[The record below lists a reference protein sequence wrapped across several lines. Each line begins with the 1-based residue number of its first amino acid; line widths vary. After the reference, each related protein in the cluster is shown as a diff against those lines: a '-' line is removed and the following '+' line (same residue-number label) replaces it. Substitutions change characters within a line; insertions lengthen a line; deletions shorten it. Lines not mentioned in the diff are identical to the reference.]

1 MAQLSIAAAA
11 RAAGK
16 DRGTIHRY
24 IKSGKLSATKNAS
37 GHTVIETA
45 ELLRVFGA
53 LEDNG
58 EKTKKAAAKNNI
70 VQHVENSSTQHFLEA
85 TLELLKQQLKA
96 SQEREERLLTMLGH
110 EQESRRE
117 LERRLLPP
125 GTGQDDF
132 VAETLDQD
140 KGHTIIIPE
149 ETSIPLSSQQ
159 SEANQDLPQKEKKG
173 FFASLFKK

>member
-11 RAAGK
+11 RTVGK

-24 IKSGKLSATKNAS
+24 IKSGKLSASKNAS

-45 ELLRVFGA
+45 ELLRVFGS
-53 LEDNG
+53 LQVDG
-58 EKTKKAAAKNNI
+58 GKPRKTSVANDVAAPVENSG
-70 VQHVENSSTQHFLEA
+70 VQHVLEA

-96 SQEREERLLTMLGH
+96 SQEREERLLAMLGH

-125 GTGQDDF
+125 GSGSEPPASPTGSDPELVIDATESIAEPLPGVSKP
-132 VAETLDQD
+132 VAQ
-140 KGHTIIIPE
+140 IE
-149 ETSIPLSSQQ
+149 E
-159 SEANQDLPQKEKKG
+159 KEKKG
-173 FFASLFKK
+173 FFASLFGK